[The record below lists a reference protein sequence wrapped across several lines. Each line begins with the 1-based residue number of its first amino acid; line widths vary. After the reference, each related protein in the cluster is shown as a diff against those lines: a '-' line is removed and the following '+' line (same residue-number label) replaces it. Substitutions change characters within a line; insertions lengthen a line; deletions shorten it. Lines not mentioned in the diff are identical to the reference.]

1 MRQYD
6 YRTPVVPTPFH
17 SRTAA
22 ACRTNDWTR
31 WAGYT
36 TVNVYTE
43 VELEYA
49 AIRNRTS
56 VFDLSPMVKYRIAGP
71 DAPSYVNHLV
81 TRNIDK
87 LAPGRVAYVVW
98 CNDDGKVLDDGTLF
112 RFGENEFRLCAQ
124 DRHLPWLL
132 DVAIGYNV
140 EIEDVSADVAA
151 LALQGPTS
159 CAVLKRFGLRGI
171 EMLEPFCIAE
181 FPYRERTLTV
191 SRTGFTGDL
200 GYELWIDPARAE
212 HLWDDLF
219 KADPNHGITPV
230 GSQAL
235 DLVRIEAGFIAPH
248 IDFMPAEHAV
258 RHTRGRS
265 PFELGLGWQV
275 DFDKGHF
282 NGRRALLKEKRVGSR
297 YQLIGLDVDGNKP
310 ARDSLIY
317 YAKRRQVGHIMS
329 AMWSPTC
336 KRNIAIAILEAGR
349 SSMWKNLWV
358 DIYVKKELKW
368 ERIMA
373 RGQVVDRRFYKPARR
388 TATPAPD
395 Y

>member
-1 MRQYD
+1 MSHCD
-6 YRTPVVPTPFH
+6 YRAPVIPTPFH
-17 SRTAA
+17 SRTTA
-22 ACRTNDWTR
+22 ACRTNDWAR

-49 AIRNRTS
+49 AIRNQTS

-71 DAPSYVNHLV
+71 DATRYLNHLM
-81 TRNIDK
+81 TRNLNR

-112 RFGENEFRLCAQ
+112 RFDENEFRLCVQ

-132 DVAIGYNV
+132 DAAIGYNV
-140 EIEDVSADVAA
+140 EIQDVSQDIAA

-171 EMLEPFCIAE
+171 ETLRPFYIAE
-181 FPYRERTLTV
+181 FPYREQTLTV

-200 GYELWIDPARAE
+200 GYELWIDPAQAE
-212 HLWDDLF
+212 LLWDDLMI
-219 KADPNHGITPV
+219 AGRDHGITSI
-230 GSQAL
+230 GSRAL
-235 DLVRIEAGFIAPH
+235 DLVRIEAGFILPH
-248 IDFMPAEHAV
+248 ADFMPAEYAF

-265 PFELGLGWQV
+265 PFELELGWQV
-275 DFDKGHF
+275 DFEKGHF
-282 NGRRALLKEKRVGSR
+282 NGRRALLNEQRLGSR
-297 YQLIGLDVDGNKP
+297 YQLVGLDIEGNKP
-310 ARDSLIY
+310 AQDALVY
-317 YAKRRQVGHIMS
+317 YAKRRRIGHVTS
-329 AMWSPTC
+329 AMWSPIC
-336 KRNIAIAILEAGR
+336 KRNIALATLEAGR
-349 SSMWKNLWV
+349 SLMWDKLWV

-373 RGQVVDRRFYKPARR
+373 RCRVVDRPFYKPARR